1 MNRFDA
7 QRENTNLGADHG
19 CTGHAYVWGP
29 HVTSGLYGA
38 PLDYREASSIY
49 FDPGSWQSRYNN
61 RQLNFTL
68 EYRDFQ
74 LMQIGPGN
82 TALVGPELQPGTGAD
97 AMENGSQFTL
107 PSLPGRL
114 AITRQLARM
123 VGRRR
128 APTKAGSEPPTRGNP
143 GTFAAN

>member
-1 MNRFDA
+1 VNRIHSRFIEIGPEHRQMNRFDA

-74 LMQIGPGN
+74 LMQIEWLAGRALTPAEIASIWGPI
-82 TALVGPELQPGTGAD
+82 
-97 AMENGSQFTL
+97 SH
-107 PSLPGRL
+107 
-114 AITRQLARM
+114 
-123 VGRRR
+123 RREEMI
-128 APTKAGSEPPTRGNP
+128 G
-143 GTFAAN
+143 

>member
-1 MNRFDA
+1 MVLACAKWASAKSFKT
-7 QRENTNLGADHG
+7 REKPSATTASIFFAI
-19 CTGHAYVWGP
+19 CTLVLPTRNPAFSKW
-29 HVTSGLYGA
+29 
-38 PLDYREASSIY
+38 
-49 FDPGSWQSRYNN
+49 W
-61 RQLNFTL
+61 
-68 EYRDFQ
+68 
-74 LMQIGPGN
+74 GPGN